1 MTTIQQAPSGRQ
13 VPAGGKASPGQ
24 TAGSGD
30 AAPKPIGLGELLR
43 PVRRRL
49 GAAILLQA
57 VAAAVAVVPFA
68 AVAELA
74 RTLLADGPADR
85 DRAWAVAAV
94 AAGALPV
101 WLLPAGVAGALAHRA
116 DLDFQLSVRRRLV
129 ERLGRV
135 PLGWFGDRGA
145 AGVGKAVQHD
155 VDAMHHLVAHSL
167 LNLASVVVTSLV
179 TLAYLFWV
187 DWRMTLILLVPIAL
201 GIAMFAR
208 RITSM
213 TAEMA
218 AYDRALQ
225 RIVRSVV
232 EFVEGIA
239 VVKMFGQAGR
249 AHRRYARA
257 ADDFAEFLD
266 AWLSRGYR
274 AGALSATALSPVTV
288 LLTVLAGG
296 TALIAAGRLDALDL
310 LPFVVLGLGLAAP
323 LQAMDFHGEDI
334 ETASAAAGRVGAL
347 LAAPELETPAE
358 PLRPE
363 DDGGGYRVELSGVEF
378 AYDAEPSA
386 RGDAGRPV
394 LSGIDLTLEP
404 GTVTALVGA
413 SGSGKTTLAKLL
425 PRFFDPTA
433 GSVRIGG
440 VDVRDIAPD
449 RLYRL
454 VSFVLQDVRLLDAS
468 VRDNIRLARP
478 DADEETV
485 RRAARAAAVDERI
498 EALPRGYDTVAGRDV
513 RLSGG
518 EAQRISI
525 ARAILADTPIV
536 VLDEATAH
544 ADPESEALIQD
555 ALSELAA
562 GRTVLVVA
570 HRLASVA
577 GADLIA
583 VLDRGR
589 IVERGTHE
597 ELLAAGGRYARMWR
611 LQEETLPG
619 EGATEEE
626 AR

>member
-1 MTTIQQAPSGRQ
+1 MNAEEPE
-13 VPAGGKASPGQ
+13 
-24 TAGSGD
+24 
-30 AAPKPIGLGELLR
+30 AAGLGNLLR
-43 PVRRRL
+43 PVRARL
-49 GAAILLQA
+49 GAAVGLQA

-74 RTLLADGPADR
+74 RVLAAGGPVDR
-85 DRAWAVAAV
+85 DRAWAVAAT
-94 AAGALPV
+94 AAGALVV
-101 WLLPAGVAGALAHRA
+101 WLLLTTAAGALAHYA

-129 ERLGRV
+129 DRLGRV
-135 PLGWFGDRGA
+135 PLGWFNDRGA
-145 AGVGKAVQHD
+145 GGIGKTVQHD

-167 LNLASVVVTSLV
+167 LNFTAVVVTSLV
-179 TLAYLFWV
+179 TLVYLFYV
-187 DWRMTLILLVPIAL
+187 DWRMTLILLAPIAV
-201 GIAMFAR
+201 GIALFAR
-208 RITSM
+208 RITGM

-218 AYDRALQ
+218 AYDKALQ

-239 VVKMFGQAGR
+239 VVKMFGQAKR
-249 AHRRYARA
+249 AHRQYAQA

-266 AWLSRGYR
+266 AWLSRSYR
-274 AGALSATALSPVTV
+274 AGALSALALSPVT
-288 LLTVLAGG
+288 LLLAALAGG
-296 TALIAAGRLDALDL
+296 TALVSAGHLDALDL
-310 LPFVVLGLGLAAP
+310 LPFVILGLGLAAP

-334 ETASAAAGRVGAL
+334 ESASAAAKRVGAL
-347 LAAPELETPAE
+347 LAAPELPVPAE
-358 PLRPE
+358 PRLPE
-363 DDGGGYRVELSGVEF
+363 GDHRVELSGVGF
-378 AYDAEPSA
+378 GYDA
-386 RGDAGRPV
+386 DRPV
-394 LSGIDLTLEP
+394 LSGIDLTLAP

-433 GSVRIGG
+433 GTVAIGG

-454 VSFVLQDVRLLDAS
+454 VSFVLQDVQLLDAT

-478 DADEETV
+478 GADEETV
-485 RRAARAAAVDERI
+485 RRAARAAAIDDRMA
-498 EALPRGYDTVAGRDV
+498 ALPRGYDSVVGRDV

-518 EAQRISI
+518 EAQRVSI
-525 ARAILADTPIV
+525 ARAILAETPIV

-544 ADPESEALIQD
+544 ADPEAEALIQD

-577 GADLIA
+577 GADRIV

-589 IVERGTHE
+589 VTEQGTHA

-611 LQEETLPG
+611 LQEQAAGADAGERDAHSETKTETEK
-619 EGATEEE
+619 EGA
-626 AR
+626 R